1 MKNQKAKK
9 PNFTVPVN
17 VPDNAHAHL
26 SMSTPTIAIVGRP
39 NVGKSAL
46 FNCLAARKIAIVH
59 DQPGVT
65 RDRLSAPLRNA
76 DFQALVVD
84 TGGIGATV
92 DDGFSAQ
99 VAAEADIAMA
109 AADLI
114 LFVCDCREHLTPVD
128 RDIAVR
134 LHSSKVPV
142 LLVLNKADTPKQ
154 ELTLGEF
161 ASMGFAEYVF
171 TSAAHGRGLEHLLG
185 LLNEHLSKLGAEP
198 AQEANSGE
206 DEDVEPSVDDSAIRM
221 AVVGR
226 PNAGKSSLI
235 NAILR
240 DKRTIVSEQAGTTR
254 DAVDIPYTRGE
265 VQYVLIDTAGMR
277 PRSRR
282 DTSVEVFS
290 AMRSERAIRRSD
302 VSLLVIDCAAG
313 ITHQD
318 RRIAAEIAEEKK
330 PCIVVLNKFDLF
342 CPEAPLK
349 ARRDEVRSMVQEQLF
364 FLEDPPLAIVS
375 AKEGSGLDS
384 IFSAIEKLQQACR
397 RIPGTGELNR
407 ILQRAMLTNPPP
419 TVRANGRS
427 LKLYYAT
434 VALNEKYMRLP
445 VPTYVLF
452 VNDKRLLTDNYAQY
466 LRSTIRKHTGVAGVP
481 IVLSP
486 RSRVRSSS

>member
-128 RDIAVR
+128 RDIAAR

-161 ASMGFAEYVF
+161 ASMGFSEYVF

-198 AQEANSGE
+198 AQEANLGE
-206 DEDVEPSVDDSAIRM
+206 EEDAEPSVDDSAIRM

-265 VQYVLIDTAGMR
+265 VRYMLIDTAGMR

-342 CPEAPLK
+342 CPGAPLK
-349 ARRDEVRSMVQEQLF
+349 ARREEVRIMVQEQLF

-375 AKEGSGLDS
+375 AKEGSGLGS

-397 RIPGTGELNR
+397 KIPSTGELNR

>member
-1 MKNQKAKK
+1 
-9 PNFTVPVN
+9 
-17 VPDNAHAHL
+17 
-26 SMSTPTIAIVGRP
+26 MSVPTIAIVGRP

-46 FNCLAARKIAIVH
+46 FNCLVARKIAIVH

-76 DFQALVVD
+76 AYEALVVD
-84 TGGIGATV
+84 TGGIGATT
-92 DDGFSAQ
+92 DDGFAAQ
-99 VAAEADIAMA
+99 VAAEADIAME

-128 RDIAVR
+128 QNIAQQ
-134 LHSSKVPV
+134 LHRSKSPI

-154 ELTLGEF
+154 ELALGEF
-161 ASMGFAEYVF
+161 AGLGFAEHVF
-171 TSAAHGRGLEHLLG
+171 TSAAHGRGMEQLIA
-185 LLNEHLSKLGAEP
+185 LLNEHLRRLGADP
-198 AQEANSGE
+198 AQEAEQDDGA
-206 DEDVEPSVDDSAIRM
+206 DEETADGGGIRM

-240 DKRTIVSEQAGTTR
+240 DRRTIVSEVAGTTR
-254 DAVDIPYTRGE
+254 DAVDIPYTRGDE
-265 VQYVLIDTAGMR
+265 KYVLIDTAGMR
-277 PRSRR
+277 PRSKR

-302 VSLLVIDCAAG
+302 VCLLVIDCVAG

-318 RRIAAEIAEEKK
+318 RRIAAGIAEEKK
-330 PCIVVLNKFDLF
+330 PCIVALNKFDLF

-349 ARRDEVRSMVQEQLF
+349 ARREEMRRMVQEQLF
-364 FLEDPPLAIVS
+364 FLENPLIAIVS
-375 AKEGSGLDS
+375 AKEGSGLS
-384 IFSAIEKLQQACR
+384 GIFTAIEKLKKQCGKT
-397 RIPGTGELNR
+397 PGTGELNR
-407 ILQRAMLTNPPP
+407 ILQRAMLVNPPP
-419 TVRANGRS
+419 IVRANGRS

-434 VALNEKYMRLP
+434 VAFNEKYMRLP
-445 VPTYVLF
+445 TPTYVLF

-466 LRSTIRKHTGVAGVP
+466 LRGAIRSHAGVAGVP